1 MAVDISRTI
10 EMLKEALLR
19 DLRDEVDL
27 IFRYGSYL
35 KGTVHKYSDLDI
47 SYVPAHESTWD
58 SITVLVDDIM
68 IDFYPIHWSQL
79 ELMANF
85 DDISCTV
92 LLESQIVYQRSET
105 VAERFRA
112 LPARLRTLQ
121 QPDARPAMLR
131 KAQEIFQ
138 GIGYQYY
145 LLRQQATVGHQL
157 SCLQHARNILTGVLH
172 CVMVC
177 NQACIDTR
185 KLAQVL
191 ALPKLPVGFSETVD
205 RVTKA
210 TDPGELLSACETLLH
225 TTRDL
230 LLTEQ
235 QEVQRNETTFP
246 AVFDAAYPELKGD
259 LQHLMLACAR
269 QDMFNFNLM
278 SLYHELMVHMAQAFT
293 GIEYSSFNSLAEY
306 EQDLVALG
314 FPDLMPYVV
323 ARDFA
328 ELYRQCRAF
337 DQCLQQF
344 LTEHSVLL
352 NAFATLDELQEYL
365 GVDRVQQ

>member
-1 MAVDISRTI
+1 MAIAMMRI
-10 EMLKEALLR
+10 NEMLKDALLR
-19 DLRDEVDL
+19 DLGDEVEL

-35 KGTVHKYSDLDI
+35 NGTTHKYSDLDI
-47 SYVPAHESTWD
+47 SYVPVHESTWD
-58 SITVLVDDIM
+58 SITVLVDDMM
-68 IDFYPIHWSQL
+68 IDFYPIHWSRL
-79 ELMANF
+79 ERMANF
-85 DDISCTV
+85 DDVSCTV
-92 LLESQIVYQRSET
+92 LLKSQIVYQRSET
-105 VAERFRA
+105 AAERFRA
-112 LPARLRTLQ
+112 LTARLRALQ

-145 LLRQQATVGHQL
+145 LLRQQAALGHQL
-157 SCLQHARNILTGVLH
+157 SCLQHARNILKAILH
-172 CVMVC
+172 CLMVC

-191 ALPKLPVGFSETVD
+191 ALPKLPVGLAETVD

-210 TDPGELLSACETLLH
+210 TEPGELLSACETLLH

-230 LLTEQ
+230 LLVEQ
-235 QEVQRNETTFP
+235 QLVQRSATTFP

-259 LQHLMLACAR
+259 LQHIMLACER
-269 QDMFNFNLM
+269 QDMFNLNLM

-314 FPDLMPYVV
+314 FPDLLPYVV
-323 ARDFA
+323 AGDFA
-328 ELYRQCRAF
+328 GLYQQCQAF
-337 DQCLQQF
+337 DQRLQQF
-344 LTEHSVLL
+344 LTEHSVAL
-352 NAFATLDELQEYL
+352 NAFATLDDLQKYL
-365 GVDRVQQ
+365 EVR